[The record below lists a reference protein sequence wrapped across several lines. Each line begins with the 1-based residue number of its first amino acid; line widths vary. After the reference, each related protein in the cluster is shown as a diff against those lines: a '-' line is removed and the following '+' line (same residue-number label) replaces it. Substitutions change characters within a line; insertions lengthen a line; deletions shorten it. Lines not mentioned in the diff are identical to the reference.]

1 MGQRFGVL
9 ILLGILAGAGLL
21 FWIIRG
27 VGASDPSEP
36 ELPSASEFLEGR
48 VRVEVVNTGGVAGVA
63 AAATDSLRDHG
74 FDVVYFGNAE
84 TYSDEP
90 SVVLDRVGD
99 LDTAR
104 SVAEVLGIPTF
115 RSEMDSTLLVDV
127 TVRLGPEWPDPGTV
141 AEAAGTHQAWWDPRR
156 LLPRG
161 RALRPI
167 TLTGP

>member
-9 ILLGILAGAGLL
+9 ILFGVLAGAGLL

-27 VGASDPSEP
+27 FGASDPSEP

-48 VRVEVVNTGGVAGVA
+48 VRVEVLNTGGVAGVA
-63 AAATDSLRDHG
+63 GAATESLRDHG

-84 TYSDEP
+84 TYSEEP

-99 LDTAR
+99 LETAR
-104 SVAEVLGIPTF
+104 AVAEVLGVPTF

-127 TVRLGPEWPDPGTV
+127 TVRLGPEWPDSGTV
-141 AEAAGTHQAWWDPRR
+141 AEATGTHQAWWDPRR
-156 LLPRG
+156 LLHG
-161 RALRPI
+161 GGALRP
-167 TLTGP
+167 TTWTGP